1 MFDKWVG
8 GSFFKWIGT
17 TVLVFITG
25 YILNALIEWIEGIR
39 EDRNKSK
46 RKKNDE
52 I

>member
-39 EDRNKSK
+39 NRKNKSK
-46 RKKNDE
+46 RKNDE

>member
-39 EDRNKSK
+39 DRKNKSK
-46 RKKNDE
+46 RKNDE

>member
-8 GSFFKWIGT
+8 GSFFKWMGT

-39 EDRNKSK
+39 DRKNKSK
-46 RKKNDE
+46 RKNDE